1 MRRILILCLVIF
13 VLVLPVSA
21 QKPGG
26 KGTSITTESIE
37 ATCPNG
43 VEIQNGVEFIVN
55 MRPGFTYTATVL
67 GINDF
72 DPVIGVGDESGI
84 VLCEDDVSAAGRYS
98 VDLPS
103 SGGVAPSGA
112 NSQVPFNHSYDSFA
126 DISLV
131 VGSTDGSA
139 GEFVLI
145 LEGMAVTTA
154 DGSGAGAGDPFTV
167 RLTQN
172 MVDSGVLNVYMI
184 AITNNVD
191 PLMQLVDTDKN
202 VIELDNGDLV
212 QCDDAGDSEI
222 CWGDSA
228 DLSNSFVSRTQGR
241 QTPGGPRDAML
252 SIPVGGF
259 ELDSDP
265 DNNFLNFLMTTYRQE
280 TFGDYLVVFHSG
292 TGTGGS
298 GQPSLV
304 PTPQGGK
311 GGSAANA
318 GVTATCPDGT
328 QITNAVEI
336 VVNMRPDFT
345 YTATALGLDG
355 FDPIIGVGD
364 QNGVSLCQDD
374 DRAAASY
381 TVNLPSSG
389 SVDNANTNS
398 QVPFS
403 HSYDSFADISLIVG
417 GLDGSTGSFV
427 LILEGMAVTTADG
440 SGAGAGDPFAVRITQ
455 NMVDSGIPLS
465 VYMIAVTNDL
475 DPLMQLVDSDKNV
488 ITLDSGARVECDDA
502 GDSEICFG
510 DNTSLNDA
518 FVSRTQGRQ
527 TPGGPRDSM
536 LSFDL
541 SGFVLDPDPDLNFLQ
556 FLMTSYRQETFGDYL
571 VVFHIGVGTGAGTGG
586 KPNV

>member
-1 MRRILILCLVIF
+1 MRRILILLVVIF
-13 VLVLPVSA
+13 VFVLPVNA

-26 KGTSITTESIE
+26 KGTSVTTDSVE
-37 ATCPNG
+37 AICPNG
-43 VEIQNGVEFIVN
+43 VQIQNGVEFIIN
-55 MRPGFTYTATVL
+55 MRPGFTYTATAV
-67 GINDF
+67 GINGF
-72 DPVIGVGDESGI
+72 DPVIGVGDQSGI
-84 VLCEDDVSAAGRYS
+84 VLCEDDESAAGRYS

-103 SGGVAPSGA
+103 SGSVTPSSA
-112 NSQVPFNHSYDSFA
+112 NSQVPFNHSNASFA

-131 VGSTDGSA
+131 VGSTDGSG

-154 DGSGAGAGDPFTV
+154 DGSGAGAGDPFVV

-172 MVDSGVLNVYMI
+172 MVDSGVLNVYML

-191 PLMQLVDTDKN
+191 PLMQLVDTDNN
-202 VIELDNGDLV
+202 VIELDNGDRV
-212 QCDDAGDSEI
+212 ECDDAGDSDI

-228 DLSNSFVSRTQGR
+228 DLSGSFVSRTQGR
-241 QTPGGPRDAML
+241 QTPGGPRDSML
-252 SIPVGGF
+252 SIPIGDF
-259 ELDSDP
+259 SLDSDP

-280 TFGDYLVVFHSG
+280 TFGDYLVVFHTG
-292 TGTGGS
+292 TGTGG

-304 PTPQGGK
+304 PTPQGGGK
-311 GGSAANA
+311 SGNTANT

-336 VVNMRPDFT
+336 VVNMRPGFT
-345 YTATALGLDG
+345 YTATALGRDG

-364 QNGVSLCQDD
+364 QNGVSLCRDD
-374 DRAAASY
+374 DQSAARY

-389 SVDNANTNS
+389 LVDSANTNS

-440 SGAGAGDPFAVRITQ
+440 SGAGAGDPFAVRLTQ
-455 NMVDSGIPLS
+455 NMVDSGVPLS

-488 ITLDSGARVECDDA
+488 IELDSGSRVECDDA
-502 GDSEICFG
+502 GDSQTCFG
-510 DNTSLNDA
+510 DHSSLNGA

-527 TPGGPRDSM
+527 TPGGSRDSM

-541 SGFVLDPDPDLNFLQ
+541 SGFTLDPNPDLNFLQ

-571 VVFHIGVGTGAGTGG
+571 VVLQIGVGTGAGTGG